1 MVFSATF
8 FLWHYFFYILSN
20 KQSYKRINKYFKTN
34 IMKKLILST
43 AILLGGLTAAT
54 AQTEKEPTAMN
65 AQKQTATE
73 VQVESR
79 IDAAQDAETAVVAA
93 PVQDY
98 KEVKA
103 SEVPQT
109 VQDAVAKDFS
119 GATVSKAYVNAK
131 GEYKLDLA
139 TADKK
144 AATVYANAKGEWIK
158 NEMKK
163 Q

>member
-1 MVFSATF
+1 
-8 FLWHYFFYILSN
+8 
-20 KQSYKRINKYFKTN
+20 
-34 IMKKLILST
+34 MKKLILST
-43 AILLGGLTAAT
+43 AIILGGLTAIT
-54 AQTEKEPTAMN
+54 AQTDKEATAMN
-65 AQKQTATE
+65 EQKQTAVE
-73 VQVESR
+73 AQVENR
-79 IDAAQDAETAVVAA
+79 LDAAQDADAAIATDVVETEIAVSTDVA
-93 PVQDY
+93 QDY

-119 GATVSKAYVNAK
+119 GATISKAYVNAN
-131 GEYKLDLA
+131 GEYKIQLA

-158 NEMKK
+158 NDIKK

>member
-1 MVFSATF
+1 
-8 FLWHYFFYILSN
+8 
-20 KQSYKRINKYFKTN
+20 
-34 IMKKLILST
+34 MKKLILSA
-43 AILLGGLTAAT
+43 AIVLGGLTAAT
-54 AQTEKEPTAMN
+54 AQTEKETTAMN
-65 AQKQTATE
+65 EQKQTAVE
-73 VQVESR
+73 AQVENR
-79 IDAAQDAETAVVAA
+79 IDAAQDATVAP
-93 PVQDY
+93 PVQEY

-103 SEVPQT
+103 ADVPQT

-119 GATVSKAYVNAK
+119 GATISKAYVNAN

-144 AATVYANAKGEWIK
+144 AATVYANAKGQWIK

>member
-1 MVFSATF
+1 
-8 FLWHYFFYILSN
+8 
-20 KQSYKRINKYFKTN
+20 
-34 IMKKLILST
+34 MKKLILSA
-43 AILLGGLTAAT
+43 AIILGGLTAAT
-54 AQTEKEPTAMN
+54 AQTEKETTAMSE
-65 AQKQTATE
+65 QKQTA
-73 VQVESR
+73 VEANVENR
-79 IDAAQDAETAVVAA
+79 IDAAQDAETATVAI

-103 SEVPQT
+103 ADVPATIQ
-109 VQDAVAKDFS
+109 ASLKNDFK
-119 GATVSKAYVNAK
+119 GATISKAYVNAK

-144 AATVYANAKGEWIK
+144 SATVYADAKGEWIK

>member
-1 MVFSATF
+1 MALI
-8 FLWHYFFYILSN
+8 FLYTRQQTNLE
-20 KQSYKRINKYFKTN
+20 KRIDNFLKTKT
-34 IMKKLILST
+34 MKKLILST

-54 AQTEKEPTAMN
+54 AQTDKEATAMN
-65 AQKQTATE
+65 EVKQTAVE
-73 VQVESR
+73 AQVENN
-79 IDAAQDAETAVVAA
+79 IEAAQDAETAVIAVPA
-93 PVQDY
+93 QDY

-109 VQDAVAKDFS
+109 VQDAVTKDFD
-119 GATVSKAYVNAK
+119 GATISKAYVNAK
-131 GEYKLDLA
+131 GEYKLNLA

-158 NEMKK
+158 NELKK

>member
-1 MVFSATF
+1 
-8 FLWHYFFYILSN
+8 
-20 KQSYKRINKYFKTN
+20 
-34 IMKKLILST
+34 MKKLILST

-54 AQTEKEPTAMN
+54 AQTEKQPTAQN
-65 AQKQTATE
+65 EQKQTAVE
-73 VQVESR
+73 AQVESR
-79 IDAAQDAETAVVAA
+79 LDAAQDAETAVVAT
-93 PVQDY
+93 PPQDY

-103 SEVPQT
+103 TEVPAA
-109 VQDAVAKDFS
+109 VQEALKADFK
-119 GATVSKAYVNAK
+119 GATISKAYVNAN

>member
-1 MVFSATF
+1 
-8 FLWHYFFYILSN
+8 
-20 KQSYKRINKYFKTN
+20 
-34 IMKKLILST
+34 MKKLILSA
-43 AILLGGLTAAT
+43 AIVLGGLTAVT
-54 AQTEKEPTAMN
+54 AQTEKETTAKN
-65 AQKQTATE
+65 EQKQTAVE
-73 VQVESR
+73 AQVESR
-79 IDAAQDAETAVVAA
+79 MDAAQDAEADVATPVVAA

-109 VQDAVAKDFS
+109 VKDAVAKDFS

-144 AATVYANAKGEWIK
+144 ASTVYANKKGEWIK

>member
-1 MVFSATF
+1 
-8 FLWHYFFYILSN
+8 
-20 KQSYKRINKYFKTN
+20 
-34 IMKKLILST
+34 MKKLILST
-43 AILLGGLTAAT
+43 AIVLGGLTAAT
-54 AQTEKEPTAMN
+54 AQDKEPTAMN
-65 AQKQTATE
+65 EQKQTAVE
-73 VQVESR
+73 AQVESR
-79 IDAAQDAETAVVAA
+79 IEAAQDAETADVIDAETAVIAA
-93 PVQDY
+93 PVQDF

-109 VQDAVAKDFS
+109 VKDAVAKDFS
-119 GATVSKAYVNAK
+119 GATISKAYVNAN

-158 NEMKK
+158 NDMKK

>member
-1 MVFSATF
+1 
-8 FLWHYFFYILSN
+8 
-20 KQSYKRINKYFKTN
+20 
-34 IMKKLILST
+34 MKKLILST

-54 AQTEKEPTAMN
+54 AQTEKQPTAQN
-65 AQKQTATE
+65 EQKQTAVE
-73 VQVESR
+73 AQVESR
-79 IDAAQDAETAVVAA
+79 LDAAQDAETAVVAT
-93 PVQDY
+93 PPQDY

-103 SEVPQT
+103 TEVPAA
-109 VQDAVAKDFS
+109 VQEALKADFK
-119 GATVSKAYVNAK
+119 GATISKAYVNAN

-144 AATVYANAKGEWIK
+144 AATVYANSKGEWIK

>member
-1 MVFSATF
+1 
-8 FLWHYFFYILSN
+8 
-20 KQSYKRINKYFKTN
+20 
-34 IMKKLILST
+34 MKKLILST
-43 AILLGGLTAAT
+43 AIVLGGLTAAT
-54 AQTEKEPTAMN
+54 AQTDKEQTALN
-65 AQKQTATE
+65 EQKQTAVE
-73 VQVESR
+73 AQVESR
-79 IDAAQDAETAVVAA
+79 LDAAQDADATVATEAVDADIVATTA

-109 VQDAVAKDFS
+109 VQDAVAKDFN
-119 GATVSKAYVNAK
+119 GATISKAYVNAK

-144 AATVYANAKGEWIK
+144 AATVYADAKGEWIK